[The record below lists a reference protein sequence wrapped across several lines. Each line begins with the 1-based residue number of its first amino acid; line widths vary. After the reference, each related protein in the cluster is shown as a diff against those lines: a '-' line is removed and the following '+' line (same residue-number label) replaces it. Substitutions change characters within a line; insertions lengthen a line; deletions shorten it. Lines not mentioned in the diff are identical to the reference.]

1 MTKRKRSE
9 ERGCR
14 TARRPRPAQEPKQH
28 LYLLLDDWERGY
40 SIRKVDVEAFDSD
53 TNTPPKRF
61 TEPPVAR
68 IEAPHVRS
76 WNFISHASKIFAMK
90 AKEASPAIPAFDTHT
105 MSLTISPWPS
115 CRAGYVTPLLAS
127 IGGKLSL
134 FLEDRTEYLADPPP
148 YDSNAPWSWST
159 INSPLPFYNVQ
170 ILCYALH
177 PDGRTLFVSAGSRR
191 KNLPSTFSFDAERL
205 EWAHHGN
212 WLLPFAGQ
220 AYFDAELEAW
230 VGLAR
235 DKESSGYLCS
245 CDVPPVAAKLTS
257 PPSWKLGQD
266 KMFSKDSELH
276 RGAKLVYM
284 GDSKFCLIESLFHK
298 DDQHLRR
305 DPTEMDLWGATSIE
319 SEHLLQK

>member
-1 MTKRKRSE
+1 M
-9 ERGCR
+9 
-14 TARRPRPAQEPKQH
+14 
-28 LYLLLDDWERGY
+28 
-40 SIRKVDVEAFDSD
+40 
-53 TNTPPKRF
+53 
-61 TEPPVAR
+61 
-68 IEAPHVRS
+68 
-76 WNFISHASKIFAMK
+76 
-90 AKEASPAIPAFDTHT
+90 
-105 MSLTISPWPS
+105 
-115 CRAGYVTPLLAS
+115 
-127 IGGKLSL
+127 
-134 FLEDRTEYLADPPP
+134 
-148 YDSNAPWSWST
+148 
-159 INSPLPFYNVQ
+159 
-170 ILCYALH
+170 H

>member
-14 TARRPRPAQEPKQH
+14 TVRQLRPAKEPKQH
-28 LYLLLDDWERGY
+28 LYLLLEDWERGY
-40 SIRKVDVEAFDSD
+40 GIHRLDVEAFDSD
-53 TNTPPKRF
+53 TNTGLPPKRF

-90 AKEASPAIPAFDTHT
+90 AKEASPAIPAFDTRT
-105 MSLTISPWPS
+105 MSLTICPWPS
-115 CRAGYVTPLLAS
+115 CRADYVIPLLAS
-127 IGGKLSL
+127 IGGKLFL
-134 FLEDRTEYLADPPP
+134 FLEDRTEYLASPPP
-148 YDSNAPWSWST
+148 YDSSAPWSWST

-170 ILCYALH
+170 IACYALH
-177 PDGRTLFVSAGSRR
+177 PDGRTLFVSAGRRR
-191 KNLPSTFSFDAERL
+191 KNRPS
-205 EWAHHGN
+205 
-212 WLLPFAGQ
+212 Q

-230 VGLAR
+230 VSLAR

-245 CDVPPVAAKLTS
+245 CDVPPVDAKVTS

-266 KMFSKDSELH
+266 KIF
-276 RGAKLVYM
+276 VYM

-305 DPTEMDLWGATSIE
+305 DPTEMDLGENCPPSRRRVLHMTTFGIMPRQAHACMMFKRHHDLTEPSLE
-319 SEHLLQK
+319 PLAF